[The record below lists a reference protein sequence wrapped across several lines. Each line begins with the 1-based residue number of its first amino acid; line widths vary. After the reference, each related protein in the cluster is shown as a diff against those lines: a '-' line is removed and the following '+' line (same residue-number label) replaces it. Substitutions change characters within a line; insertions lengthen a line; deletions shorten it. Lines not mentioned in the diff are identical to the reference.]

1 MTAKPRISVVTATF
15 NRAATLAQCLR
26 SVQSQTYPHVEH
38 IIQDAGSTDWSLEVI
53 KAMMTENTKLISH
66 TDDGIYDGINKGI
79 ARATGDIVGLLHSDD
94 FYASDTVLEKVA
106 ELMEDPAVDGVYGDL
121 DYVDAE
127 DTSKIIR
134 KWRSGDYT
142 ANRLRQGWM
151 PPTQP
156 FICAGACLTAGGF
169 MTRPILSVRITTR
182 CCAIC
187 LRARSPLLICQRSWS
202 KCDVA
207 ARATVQSPTYCA
219 KASKTIA
226 AFAEMALADSEL
238 WRARISPKYRNF
250 SSTLLLALARF
261 NIVRRQGLKSTF
273 QRVAPPL

>member
-79 ARATGDIVGLLHSDD
+79 ALATGDVVGLLHSDD

-151 PPTQP
+151 PPHPTVYLRRSV
-156 FICAGACLTAGGF
+156 FDSWGLYDTSYSVGADYDAMLRYLSKGKVTLAYLPEVMVKMRRGGKSNGSIVNILRKSSEDYRSIRRNGVGGF
-169 MTRPILSVRITTR
+169 GT
-182 CCAIC
+182 
-187 LRARSPLLICQRSWS
+187 
-202 KCDVA
+202 
-207 ARATVQSPTYCA
+207 
-219 KASKTIA
+219 
-226 AFAEMALADSEL
+226 
-238 WRARISPKYRNF
+238 
-250 SSTLLLALARF
+250 LARKNLSKVSQF
-261 NIVRRQGLKSTF
+261 F
-273 QRVAPPL
+273 

>member
-66 TDDGIYDGINKGI
+66 TDDGINKGI

-151 PPTQP
+151 PPHPTVYLRRSV
-156 FICAGACLTAGGF
+156 FDSWGLYDTSYSVGADYDAML
-169 MTRPILSVRITTR
+169 RYLSKGKVT
-182 CCAIC
+182 
-187 LRARSPLLICQRSWS
+187 
-202 KCDVA
+202 
-207 ARATVQSPTYCA
+207 
-219 KASKTIA
+219 
-226 AFAEMALADSEL
+226 LAYLPEVMV
-238 WRARISPKYRNF
+238 KM
-250 SSTLLLALARF
+250 
-261 NIVRRQGLKSTF
+261 
-273 QRVAPPL
+273 